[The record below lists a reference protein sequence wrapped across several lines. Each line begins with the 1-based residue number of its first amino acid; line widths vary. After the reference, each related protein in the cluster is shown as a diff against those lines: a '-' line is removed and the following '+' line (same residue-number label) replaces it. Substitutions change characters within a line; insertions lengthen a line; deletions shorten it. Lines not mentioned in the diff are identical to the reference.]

1 MTTSTD
7 NKVPAEQLL
16 SAIEKTLQ
24 SAPRLV
30 DQLAHELGC
39 SGSMVRLRLERLE
52 AEGRAHRVRV
62 RLENYQGKCYL
73 WHYGPAPGA
82 LTVAVIQ
89 LAQELPRADLRV
101 HVPHQAIVSSWPAFR
116 QRDWSVAALFGS
128 IQQAA
133 A

>member
-16 SAIEKTLQ
+16 SAIEKALQ
-24 SAPRLV
+24 SAPHLV

-73 WHYGPAPGA
+73 WHSGPAPGSLA
-82 LTVAVIQ
+82 AARIE
-89 LAQELPRADLRV
+89 LAQALPRADLRA
-101 HVPHQAIVSSWPAFR
+101 HVPHQAIVRSWPLFNR
-116 QRDWSVAALFGS
+116 RDGLVAALFGMA
-128 IQQAA
+128 QQSAA
-133 A
+133 